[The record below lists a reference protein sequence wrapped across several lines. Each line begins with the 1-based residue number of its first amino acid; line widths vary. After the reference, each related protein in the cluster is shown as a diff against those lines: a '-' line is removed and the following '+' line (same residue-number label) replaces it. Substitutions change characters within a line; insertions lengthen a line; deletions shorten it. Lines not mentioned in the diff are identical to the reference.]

1 MTTGTIPSGT
11 NRPSK
16 LKQRGHLGSR
26 LRKFWPLYLFLLPAL
41 IYLAL
46 FHYAP
51 MYGVLMAFKSFKPIK
66 GILGSD
72 WVGLYNFARFFRMDM
87 FRTLIVNTLTLS
99 IYALAAGFIFP
110 ILLALLIN
118 TCVLRRFSRVLQTI
132 TYLPHFISMVVMV
145 GIINLLFSP
154 SLGMFTHL
162 LNALGIIE
170 GPLTL
175 LLSAKAFND
184 LYVWSGVWQ
193 SMGWGSII
201 YLAALSGV
209 DPALHE
215 AAMLDGASKFQRVR
229 HIDIPWIMP
238 TMVILLILSCGNLMN
253 VGFEK
258 VFLMQNAMNLGVSEI
273 ISTYVYKMGILN
285 AQYSF
290 SAAVGLFNSVINMA
304 LLLSVNALSK
314 KLGDTGLM

>member
-1 MTTGTIPSGT
+1 MTTKLAKA
-11 NRPSK
+11 RPPAPLRRNSPAA
-16 LKQRGHLGSR
+16 L

-41 IYLAL
+41 VYIAL

-51 MYGVLMAFKSFKPIK
+51 MYGVLMAFKNFKPVR
-66 GILGSD
+66 GILGSE
-72 WVGLYNFARFFRMDM
+72 WVGLYNFQRFFRMDM
-87 FRTLIVNTLTLS
+87 FDTLVWNTLGLS
-99 IYALAAGFIFP
+99 AYSLAAGFIFP
-110 ILLALLIN
+110 ILLAMLLN
-118 TCVLRRFSRVLQTI
+118 TCVLRRFTKVLQTI
-132 TYLPHFISMVVMV
+132 TYVPHFISTVVMV

-154 SLGMFTHL
+154 SLGMFSNL
-162 LNALGIIE
+162 LNALGMLD
-170 GPLTL
+170 GPLTVL
-175 LLSAKAFND
+175 LNAHAFDD

-193 SMGWGSII
+193 GIGWGSII

-215 AAMLDGASKFQRVR
+215 AAILDGANKFQRVR

-258 VFLMQNAMNLGVSEI
+258 VFLMQNAMNLDKSEI

-290 SAAVGLFNSVINMA
+290 SAAVGLFNSVINMV
-304 LLLSVNALSK
+304 LLLTVNWLSK